1 MESLRKNNLMNVA
14 PESDYG
20 KALEVIAKWQKDF
33 KQVYESFKQIVRE
46 YGRTVKSLWVNLRK

>member
-1 MESLRKNNLMNVA
+1 MNVA

-33 KQVYESFKQIVRE
+33 KQVYEALSRLLE
-46 YGRTVKSLWVNLRK
+46 NMAELWKSLWVNLRK